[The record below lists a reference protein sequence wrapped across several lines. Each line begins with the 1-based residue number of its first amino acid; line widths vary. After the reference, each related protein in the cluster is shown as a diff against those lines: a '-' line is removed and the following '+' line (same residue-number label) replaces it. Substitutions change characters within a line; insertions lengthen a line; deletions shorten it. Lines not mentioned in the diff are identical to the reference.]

1 MNPTPEE
8 IKLFSKSIF
17 KLPLEMLAR
26 AAIDNYIKK
35 LAVSFVNES
44 YSLYDK
50 SNIIEQT
57 FITEINKLIS
67 VYGSTSYFNKKA
79 VNEIVQ
85 KISFNNPLKFLVS
98 RDTIKN
104 TLDFQLTKIDGNLP
118 KLNDKKIYNFSMT
131 EIGTKRKAQ
140 MNEPIE
146 TVIIR
151 GQRNF
156 DFHDV
161 LNPVQIEINDDRI
174 LNILKKHKNIYHKLT
189 PLGILFPS
197 SVTNDTKQI
206 FVTCRELNNAKT
218 ALMNG
223 KIYNILG
230 K

>member
-17 KLPLEMLAR
+17 KLLQEMLAR
-26 AAIDNYIKK
+26 TAIDNYIKK

-44 YSLYDK
+44 YSLHDK

-85 KISFNNPLKFLVS
+85 KTSFNNPLKFLVS

-118 KLNDKKIYNFSMT
+118 KLNGKKSYNFSLT

-140 MNEPIE
+140 MNELVE

-151 GQRNF
+151 GQQEF
-156 DFHDV
+156 DLHNV
-161 LNPVQIEINDDRI
+161 LNPVQIEINNDRI
-174 LNILKKHKNIYHKLT
+174 LNILKKT
-189 PLGILFPS
+189 
-197 SVTNDTKQI
+197 
-206 FVTCRELNNAKT
+206 
-218 ALMNG
+218 
-223 KIYNILG
+223 
-230 K
+230 